1 MVFPNKHNFILWDMN
16 MNQQPATQ
24 CTSTIKDFM
33 EALIKKISLSQAFT
47 LLQQEHPQNL
57 HFEQNDLTI
66 HSVILLI
73 SS

>member
-1 MVFPNKHNFILWDMN
+1 

-57 HFEQNDLTI
+57 HFEQND
-66 HSVILLI
+66 
-73 SS
+73 